1 MALMQK
7 DREIGNSGSQAHVT
21 LGTWN
26 TVFLVRKLWSR
37 EIYWLK
43 SQNWWTWISEIS
55 LSWFKEVADWT
66 IVLEPAVQFGALDL
80 KGTRYFQ
87 VSERTQCG
95 SQRKCLEEKGNTSE
109 SQGFSMLGWRAGG
122 LPATPPPPGECSVRG
137 LGLQQLIQP
146 LPSYQ
151 HVNSSHG
158 SETFI
163 LLCNL
168 AVLSNRLSIVYF
180 WNNCTL
186 FAGFWWVQ
194 SPSTYISLRGPLILL
209 WRN

>member
-1 MALMQK
+1 M
-7 DREIGNSGSQAHVT
+7 N
-21 LGTWN
+21 
-26 TVFLVRKLWSR
+26 
-37 EIYWLK
+37 
-43 SQNWWTWISEIS
+43 
-55 LSWFKEVADWT
+55 
-66 IVLEPAVQFGALDL
+66 LDL
-80 KGTRYFQ
+80 WDFFELIQRSCGLNYCIGTGSTIWCLGFEGDKIFPGKWKDSVWIPEEMSGREREHFR
-87 VSERTQCG
+87 VSGLFYAGMEGRG
-95 SQRKCLEEKGNTSE
+95 ATSN
-109 SQGFSMLGWRAGG
+109 
-122 LPATPPPPGECSVRG
+122 PPSPGECSVRG